1 MAKIISFEEKVN
13 KIKYDPYLIEEEL
26 YVQLREQYRSHHKL
40 KELILAYEKLES
52 DMEADCYRASLQ
64 YTNGKQDIDTEYQMA
79 KLFADGKELFQMK
92 KQIIEKIN
100 AL

>member
-1 MAKIISFEEKVN
+1 M
-13 KIKYDPYLIEEEL
+13 D
-26 YVQLREQYRSHHKL
+26 
-40 KELILAYEKLES
+40 
-52 DMEADCYRASLQ
+52 ADCYRASLQ